1 MSKNWFSNFEPFDL
15 PLVGDGI
22 SYNTVEHYYQAHKSL
37 VHSVKQHIAS
47 QPSAS
52 MAKRAG
58 RMVVLRPDWEEKK
71 NLIMGIALN
80 YKFKPTSSWGLRLR
94 ITTGEI
100 VEYNNWHDVYWGIC
114 TCSKCCNTGKNMLG
128 IMLMNIRARNLEKE
142 NKAM

>member
-1 MSKNWFSNFEPFDL
+1 MSKNWFSNFQPFDT
-15 PLVGDGI
+15 PLVADGI
-22 SYNTVEHYYQAHKSL
+22 SYPTVEHYYQASKSL
-37 VHSVKQHIAS
+37 CPDQRQHIAS

-58 RMVVLRPDWEEKK
+58 RLIALRPDWDEIK
-71 NLIMGIALN
+71 NSVMNFALR

-100 VEYNNWHDVYWGIC
+100 VEYNYWHDTYWGIC
-114 TCSKCCNTGKNMLG
+114 TCNKCCNTGKNMLG

-142 NKAM
+142 NTAV